1 MSELAKAAQRRGGQP
16 ANGTSSPV
24 AARRGNRLPRD
35 ERRGQL
41 LAAASEVFVDR
52 GYHAA
57 GMDEIADRAGV
68 SKPVLYQHFSS
79 KPSFRMTLY
88 ASRNHQK
95 VTVDRVDIDPSFAL
109 SDPSG
114 FTARKRE
121 GTHQQFLSQIQ
132 DHA

>member
-1 MSELAKAAQRRGGQP
+1 MSELAKAPQRRGGQP
-16 ANGTSSPV
+16 ANGAGPGT
-24 AARRGNRLPRD
+24 ARRGNRLPRD

-79 KPSFRMTLY
+79 KVEL
-88 ASRNHQK
+88 
-95 VTVDRVDIDPSFAL
+95 
-109 SDPSG
+109 
-114 FTARKRE
+114 
-121 GTHQQFLSQIQ
+121 
-132 DHA
+132 